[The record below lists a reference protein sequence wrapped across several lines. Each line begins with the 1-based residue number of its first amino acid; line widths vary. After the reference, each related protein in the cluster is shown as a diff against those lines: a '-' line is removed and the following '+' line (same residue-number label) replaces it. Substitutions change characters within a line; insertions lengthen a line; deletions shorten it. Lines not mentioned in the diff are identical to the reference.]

1 MPLRRRPLVRQP
13 RSPLDLG
20 NFASASAAFRA
31 IPTRRIRLGPRCCLV
46 GNSSKFACHPSPRAE
61 NAGHQFRHIEVN
73 AQCGPMQSKAVDLNC
88 FETASVTS
96 TMDPLPLLQK
106 VTLSRL
112 IFACPR
118 PAMCTC
124 ASSSSKAGDGGW
136 SSMSYPLTPICLQIL
151 NGSKIATP
159 VRATSAVLR
168 VTNINPC
175 TLAVA
180 ASNPSMSGKGSG
192 TLKSAQASAIGS
204 SIGSTLSPSR
214 VRICAN
220 QRSKAAAC
228 WASRRRFSSMPR
240 RISARTRTLVPIS
253 LDRRLRHPLCD
264 VRIRPF
270 ELADFGYDVRIEQ
283 EFQRST
289 SRHFFWRGWSNT
301 PAKASSARSEPKI
314 SKAVLT

>member
-1 MPLRRRPLVRQP
+1 
-13 RSPLDLG
+13 
-20 NFASASAAFRA
+20 
-31 IPTRRIRLGPRCCLV
+31 
-46 GNSSKFACHPSPRAE
+46 
-61 NAGHQFRHIEVN
+61 
-73 AQCGPMQSKAVDLNC
+73 
-88 FETASVTS
+88 
-96 TMDPLPLLQK
+96 
-106 VTLSRL
+106 
-112 IFACPR
+112 
-118 PAMCTC
+118 
-124 ASSSSKAGDGGW
+124 
-136 SSMSYPLTPICLQIL
+136 MSYPLTPICLQIL

-228 WASRRRFSSMPR
+228 SASRRRFSSMPR

-253 LDRRLRHPLCD
+253 LTGVCATHFATFGSVRSSLRISDMTFVSSRNFKGRPLAISFGAAG
-264 VRIRPF
+264 RIRPRRPLPRDRNRRYRRRF
-270 ELADFGYDVRIEQ
+270 
-283 EFQRST
+283 
-289 SRHFFWRGWSNT
+289 
-301 PAKASSARSEPKI
+301 
-314 SKAVLT
+314 